1 MLEINNLNKSFD
13 FNYILHDINLNVSE
27 NEIVQISGINGSGKS
42 TFLKIISGILKPESG
57 TISIINKNLLSRDC
71 QPKKHIIY
79 WGHNP
84 MLYPHLT
91 TYENITFF
99 LKIRNQN
106 LPENIDVI
114 LDEVN
119 LLDLKHSKCEKF
131 SQGMFQRFNLLR
143 FMLSDWRLGLMDEP
157 LNGLD
162 SNGEE
167 LLLKK
172 MQSWKD
178 DGRSIIVTSH
188 NSDKLKDLIS
198 SIYELKD
205 KKLIKI

>member
-71 QPKKHIIY
+71 QSKKHIIY

-99 LKIRNQN
+99 RN
-106 LPENIDVI
+106 
-114 LDEVN
+114 
-119 LLDLKHSKCEKF
+119 
-131 SQGMFQRFNLLR
+131 
-143 FMLSDWRLGLMDEP
+143 
-157 LNGLD
+157 
-162 SNGEE
+162 
-167 LLLKK
+167 
-172 MQSWKD
+172 
-178 DGRSIIVTSH
+178 
-188 NSDKLKDLIS
+188 
-198 SIYELKD
+198 
-205 KKLIKI
+205 IKTVKVKN

>member
-1 MLEINNLNKSFD
+1 MK
-13 FNYILHDINLNVSE
+13 
-27 NEIVQISGINGSGKS
+27 VQRERGNSS
-42 TFLKIISGILKPESG
+42 
-57 TISIINKNLLSRDC
+57 
-71 QPKKHIIY
+71 
-79 WGHNP
+79 
-84 MLYPHLT
+84 
-91 TYENITFF
+91 
-99 LKIRNQN
+99 
-106 LPENIDVI
+106 NIDVI

-188 NSDKLKDLIS
+188 
-198 SIYELKD
+198 
-205 KKLIKI
+205 KI

>member
-1 MLEINNLNKSFD
+1 
-13 FNYILHDINLNVSE
+13 
-27 NEIVQISGINGSGKS
+27 
-42 TFLKIISGILKPESG
+42 
-57 TISIINKNLLSRDC
+57 
-71 QPKKHIIY
+71 
-79 WGHNP
+79 
-84 MLYPHLT
+84 
-91 TYENITFF
+91 
-99 LKIRNQN
+99 
-106 LPENIDVI
+106 
-114 LDEVN
+114 
-119 LLDLKHSKCEKF
+119 
-131 SQGMFQRFNLLR
+131 
-143 FMLSDWRLGLMDEP
+143 MDEA